1 MQVKLN
7 TSRGDIVIKLHA
19 DKAPKTVENFLDYVN
34 SGHYNGTIF
43 HRVIKGFM
51 IQTGGIDT
59 NMRNKPAG
67 DPLRNEAKN
76 SLSNLT
82 GHVSMARTPDPHSAT
97 AQFFINTQDNLFLDF
112 RNETPDGWGYCV
124 FGEVTEGMDVVR
136 DIEAVETTRK
146 GGHTD
151 VPVETIEIKSAEVLD
166 D

>member
-7 TSRGDIVIKLHA
+7 TSHGDIVIKLYP
-19 DKAPKTVENFLDYVN
+19 DEAPKTVENFLSYVN

-59 NMRNKPAG
+59 NMRSKPAG
-67 DPLRNEAKN
+67 DPLRNEAN
-76 SLSNLT
+76 NGLSNLT

-97 AQFFINTQDNLFLDF
+97 AQFFINTEDNLFLDF

-124 FGEVTEGMDVVR
+124 FGEVSEGMDVVR
-136 DIEAVETTRK
+136 AIEAAETTRK

-151 VPVETIEIKSAEVLD
+151 VPVETVEIKSAEVLKD
-166 D
+166 